1 MQSYAIGESFMSQ
14 MAPDLQRYISV
25 QSEVVLSEKDIF
37 ARSYGEFES
46 QVVTL
51 YGETA
56 RSIPASKRGRCEFY
70 YPGADQV
77 GVWRG
82 DCKRGKAD
90 GRGYGVVR
98 TPAGQLLEYF
108 GDAKTGLAEG
118 QGALISPAVTGTPP
132 VLFEGE
138 FKKGLADG
146 VLLVTEAGKSPR
158 IRSFSR
164 GVEGGRAEET
174 EWRAMVYP

>member
-1 MQSYAIGESFMSQ
+1 MQSYAIGENFMSQ

-56 RSIPASKRGRCEFY
+56 RSIPDSNRGRCEFD
-70 YPGADQV
+70 YPGAEEA
-77 GVWRG
+77 GLWRG

-108 GDAKTGLAEG
+108 GDAKAGLAEG
-118 QGALISPAVTGTPP
+118 QGALISPAAAGSPP
-132 VLFEGE
+132 VLFEGD

-146 VLLVTEAGKSPR
+146 LLRVTEAGKSPR
-158 IRSFSR
+158 IRTFSQ
-164 GVEGGRAEET
+164 GVEGGRAEAAQ
-174 EWRAMVYP
+174 WRAIVYP